1 MTHKDQCEFTCSECG
16 SHELGYQQYVKAV
29 SPVEIHEDGS
39 MEYKQS
45 QFDENDSLAVSNGF
59 CCLKCGELIKHCGC
73 RMETE
78 GELRTY
84 LTKAP
89 ETREQQ
95 QKEYDRIEEA
105 QMEHEEQKEKQP
117 LDWI

>member
-29 SPVEIHEDGS
+29 CPVEIHEDGRL
-39 MEYKQS
+39 EYIPS
-45 QFDENDSLAVSNGF
+45 VFDEDDSLAVSNGF
-59 CCLKCGELIKHCGC
+59 CCLKCGQLIKHCGC

-84 LTKAP
+84 TGLDP
-89 ETREQQ
+89 EVRKQQQQEYDKIQEAQIEQQ
-95 QKEYDRIEEA
+95 
-105 QMEHEEQKEKQP
+105 EQQEKQQS
-117 LDWI
+117 DWI